1 MNSEN
6 TPKEVVKL
14 FIDLANMTIG
24 LMDEKQE
31 PSIQQELE
39 GLFPSTRGAER
50 GEVKV
55 ESIIG
60 LVQVNNLFLQQLIQV
75 LVLQHCL
82 PQNV

>member
-31 PSIQQELE
+31 PSVQQELE
-39 GLFPSTRGAER
+39 RLFPSTGAER